1 MKRII
6 VSRTDSI
13 GDVVLTLPI
22 LGWLKSSFP
31 SSDILFLGKSY
42 TKPVVH
48 LSENVTE
55 FIDWDK
61 IRKLPPKEQVS
72 AFRKLNADLIIHV
85 FPVSEIAM
93 LAKKAGIPERLGTT
107 NRLYHWTTCN
117 RLVSLSRKNSS
128 LHEAQLN
135 LKLIKKLCQK
145 REIPSL
151 EAIPDLYGL
160 KKPEPPQKK
169 LAAMVDSERLN
180 VIIHPKSKGSAREW
194 GTDNFRAL
202 INSLEEE
209 KFNVFITGTES
220 EGEIL
225 EKEGFFAFNRQVYN
239 LLGKL
244 SLEDLISFIS
254 TSDALVA
261 GSTGPLHIAAAYGI
275 QAIGLYPPIK
285 PMHPGRWAPVGKNA
299 LFLVKEKKCTD
310 CRNTNICECLRS
322 IPPEQVRLK
331 LEQANE

>member
-117 RLVSLSRKNSS
+117 MLVSLSRKNSS

>member
-13 GDVVLTLPI
+13 GDVVLTLPV

-31 SSDILFLGKSY
+31 SSNILFLGKSY
-42 TKPVVH
+42 TKPVVS

-61 IRKLPPKEQVS
+61 IRKLPSKEQVKAFS
-72 AFRKLNADLIIHV
+72 ALNADLIIHV
-85 FPVSEIAM
+85 FPVSEIAI

-107 NRLYHWTTCN
+107 NRPYHWTTCN
-117 RLVSLSRKNSS
+117 RLVNLSRKNSS

-160 KKPEPPQKK
+160 KKPEPPHKN
-169 LAAMVDSERLN
+169 LAALFDSERLN

-220 EGEIL
+220 DGGIL
-225 EKEGFFAFNRQVYN
+225 EKEGFFDFSRQVHN

-275 QAIGLYPPIK
+275 LAIGLYPPIK

-299 LFLVKEKKCTD
+299 RYLVKDKKCND
-310 CRNTNICECLRS
+310 CRNSTICECLQS
-322 IPPEQVRLK
+322 ILPKQVRMK
-331 LEQANE
+331 LEMINK

>member
-1 MKRII
+1 MNRII

-13 GDVVLTLPI
+13 GDVVLTLPV

-31 SSDILFLGKSY
+31 SSNIIFLGKSY
-42 TKPVVH
+42 TKPVVS
-48 LSENVTE
+48 LSENITE

-61 IRKLPPKEQVS
+61 IRKLPTREQVN
-72 AFRKLNADLIIHV
+72 AFRELNADLIIHV
-85 FPVSEIAM
+85 YPVSEIAR

-107 NRLYHWTTCN
+107 NRTYHWTTCN
-117 RLVSLSRKNSS
+117 RLVSLSRKNSN

-135 LKLIKKLCQK
+135 LKLIKKLCRK

-151 EAIPDLYGL
+151 EAMPDLYGL
-160 KKPEPPQKK
+160 KKPEPPQKN
-169 LAAMVDSERLN
+169 LAALSDSERLN

-202 INSLEEE
+202 TNSLEEE

-225 EKEGFFAFNRQVYN
+225 KKEGFFDISRRVHN

-244 SLEDLISFIS
+244 SLKDLISLIS
-254 TSDALVA
+254 SSDALVA

-275 QAIGLYPPIK
+275 HAIGLYPPIK

-299 LFLVKEKKCTD
+299 LFFVKDKKCNE

-322 IPPEQVRLK
+322 IPPRQIAMKLK
-331 LEQANE
+331 EINQ